1 MKQREFSQATETGVG
16 VRIWLGTLPECYLFP
31 PEEWLSDALYRP
43 QSQTPDEIRCAGLR
57 LRIEGLNHSSGI
69 FGARFTPE
77 KTERL
82 VVKVPVTLT
91 TTEQANGFTR
101 PGLPPQC
108 APAVLARA
116 VKALEQADCF
126 GPGTLE
132 FNFGAYHIHYY
143 SPMFFG
149 ILTEMVLLL
158 LDPALDEA
166 SEAEIF
172 AKVIEV
178 IKTG

>member
-16 VRIWLGTLPECYLFP
+16 VRIWLGTLPECYLFA

-69 FGARFTPE
+69 LGARFTPE

-91 TTEQANGFTR
+91 TTEQANGFHTSRITTPVR
-101 PGLPPQC
+101 PRSISEGRQGFRASGLLRSGH
-108 APAVLARA
+108 A
-116 VKALEQADCF
+116 
-126 GPGTLE
+126 
-132 FNFGAYHIHYY
+132 
-143 SPMFFG
+143 
-149 ILTEMVLLL
+149 
-158 LDPALDEA
+158 
-166 SEAEIF
+166 
-172 AKVIEV
+172 
-178 IKTG
+178 